1 MIRRILKI
9 TQAEQEY
16 HKLIK
21 QAIQAKQDCRIKN
34 STRIPSETLAEL
46 WTVAFSHREPPI
58 DWIKWLYQS
67 TIKQEKQEK
76 RKLNR
81 FISLALGILIRN
93 DQAKGKLTGWLE
105 DLKGLENSNELEH
118 RRLQIKQL
126 LENDSNNSDEFI
138 QTKDPYILSTLLRSS
153 TEHPHQLE
161 EVFKNIQGGTQQDV
175 LSSIRVSSRSNGQ
188 LIHRTSQ
195 DSPFQALNSTEFKQI
210 LSDNQSS
217 SSTWKTGLILSQAE
231 TLVGQI
237 KSIIKDYNH
246 QSSSNTLTE
255 ILQTFQ
261 ELLELRLNKN
271 DKMMYGGKIE
281 TNRLI
286 RRQTEGLETILEY
299 LLLSEETGINF
310 GIVLELIEGIID
322 RFTDEI
328 IRTKSWKLII
338 SSHLKL
344 STEWSGENGLKRLFE
359 LLLRS
364 SSLPPYIIDSNGKP
378 CSKFKKIMPGDIGLT
393 MIERVLFPQ
402 EDHHYH
408 HHSNREDEFEKLIER
423 IQLMNKVLKSLGS
436 PRRFR
441 DHRLKRLIFL
451 SVQKRINL
459 TIPIDNHHEP
469 INCLDS
475 LAPKLGD
482 SLDWWNRADIW
493 RDLED
498 RLSAPVITTT
508 STILDNHQLD
518 LLQPQLQPELIQEVE
533 EDVREEEFVDLHQL
547 QLQFQAVPSIDTTP
561 NHHHHPGEE
570 APQTETDEDLEASS
584 DHAHQSLNQDTLPQ
598 ESPPHIHKSDQL
610 RKEPTLNSSSL
621 DAINSKLRVH
631 SRDYFDQHSLLTC
644 LVHII
649 RNKFR

>member
-246 QSSSNTLTE
+246 QS
-255 ILQTFQ
+255 
-261 ELLELRLNKN
+261 K
-271 DKMMYGGKIE
+271 
-281 TNRLI
+281 
-286 RRQTEGLETILEY
+286 GLETILEY

-344 STEWSGENGLKRLFE
+344 STEWSGEKGLKRLFE

-436 PRRFR
+436 PPNQLSGFIGTQTRR
-441 DHRLKRLIFL
+441 
-451 SVQKRINL
+451 Q
-459 TIPIDNHHEP
+459 
-469 INCLDS
+469 
-475 LAPKLGD
+475 
-482 SLDWWNRADIW
+482 LDWWNRADIW

-584 DHAHQSLNQDTLPQ
+584 DHAHQSLNQDTATG
-598 ESPPHIHKSDQL
+598 I
-610 RKEPTLNSSSL
+610 TSSYS
-621 DAINSKLRVH
+621 
-631 SRDYFDQHSLLTC
+631 
-644 LVHII
+644 
-649 RNKFR
+649 

>member
-153 TEHPHQLE
+153 TEHPTSWR
-161 EVFKNIQGGTQQDV
+161 K
-175 LSSIRVSSRSNGQ
+175 SSKTYKG
-188 LIHRTSQ
+188 TSQ

-261 ELLELRLNKN
+261 ELLELKLTKN

-299 LLLSEETGINF
+299 LLLSDETEINF

-344 STEWSGENGLKRLFE
+344 STEWSGEKGLKRLFE

-364 SSLPPYIIDSNGKP
+364 SSLPPYMIDSNGKP
-378 CSKFKKIMPGDIGLT
+378 CSKFKKIMPGDIGLV

-408 HHSNREDEFEKLIER
+408 HHSNQEDEFEKLIER

-441 DHRLKRLIFL
+441 DHRLKRLIYL

-459 TIPIDNHHEP
+459 TIPIDDHHEL
-469 INCLDS
+469 NNYLDS
-475 LAPKLGD
+475 LTPKLGD
-482 SLDWWNRADIW
+482 GLDWWNRADIW

-498 RLSAPVITTT
+498 RLK
-508 STILDNHQLD
+508 
-518 LLQPQLQPELIQEVE
+518 PQLQPELIQEVE

-547 QLQFQAVPSIDTTP
+547 QLQFQAVPSIDTAP

-570 APQTETDEDLEASS
+570 APQTETEEDLEASS

-598 ESPPHIHKSDQL
+598 ESRPHIHKSDKL

-621 DAINSKLRVH
+621 DSINSKLRVH